1 MRLTTKGR
9 FAVTAMIDIALH
21 GRSGPVTL
29 ASISLRQRVS
39 LSYLELLFAKLRRN
53 DLVESTRGPGG
64 GYSLSRKAAL
74 ISVADI
80 VLSIEDHGAETT
92 RRRAGGTADDDSGRC
107 EVDDLWASV
116 NLRAVEFLRSIS
128 LQSLVDEQKAKG
140 VQAATSAAGSRRATV
155 TGTPARKPFV
165 VDAPNSV
172 FALGRRQQRA
182 S

>member
-80 VLSIEDHGAETT
+80 VLSIEDHGNETT
-92 RRRAGGTADDDSGRC
+92 RRRAGDGADDTGRC
-107 EVDDLWASV
+107 EVDELWASV
-116 NLRAVEFLRSIS
+116 NLRAVEFLKSIS

-140 VQAATSAAGSRRATV
+140 VQAAARSDSRR
-155 TGTPARKPFV
+155 TPSGQPSTRKPFV

-172 FALGRRQQRA
+172 FALGRRQQGA

>member
-39 LSYLELLFAKLRRN
+39 LSYLELLFGKLRRA

-64 GYSLSRKAAL
+64 GYSLSRKAAD

-80 VLSIEDHGAETT
+80 VLSIEEHDIDN
-92 RRRAGGTADDDSGRC
+92 RRREAGEPGETGRC
-107 EVDDLWASV
+107 QIDDLWATV
-116 NLRAVEFLRSIS
+116 NLRAVEFLKSIT
-128 LQSLVDEQKAKG
+128 LQALVDEQKAKG
-140 VQAATSAAGSRRATV
+140 VQAATRPEPRRAAP
-155 TGTPARKPFV
+155 GAPARKPFI

-172 FALGRRQQRA
+172 FALGRRHQQGA

>member
-39 LSYLELLFAKLRRN
+39 LSYLELLFGKLRRAS
-53 DLVESTRGPGG
+53 LVESTRGPGG
-64 GYSLSRKAAL
+64 GNSLSPKGAK
-74 ISVADI
+74 ISVAAI
-80 VLSIEDHGAETT
+80 VLSIEEHDAETT
-92 RRRAGGTADDDSGRC
+92 HRRDADAPGETGPC
-107 EVDDLWASV
+107 EIDELWATV
-116 NLRAVEFLRSIS
+116 NLRAVEFLKSIS

-140 VQAATSAAGSRRATV
+140 VQAAVRTETRR
-155 TGTPARKPFV
+155 TPAGQPATRKPFV

-172 FALGRRQQRA
+172 FALGRRQQSA

>member
-29 ASISLRQRVS
+29 ASVSFRQRVS
-39 LSYLELLFAKLRRN
+39 LSYLEMLFAKLRRN

-64 GYSLSRKAAL
+64 GYSLSRKATA
-74 ISVADI
+74 ITVADI
-80 VLSIEDHGAETT
+80 VLSIEESDAQATT
-92 RRRAGGTADDDSGRC
+92 RRASSLAGGVGRC
-107 EVDDLWASV
+107 EIDELWASV
-116 NLRAVEFLRSIS
+116 SHRAVEFLQSIT

-140 VQAATSAAGSRRATV
+140 VQVGPDHRRTLV
-155 TGTPARKPFV
+155 STPVRKPFV

-172 FALGRRQQRA
+172 FALGRRA
-182 S
+182 LAAG

>member
-80 VLSIEDHGAETT
+80 VLSIEDHGNETT
-92 RRRAGGTADDDSGRC
+92 RRRAGADVDDSGRC
-107 EVDDLWASV
+107 EVEELWASV
-116 NLRAVEFLRSIS
+116 NLRAVEFLKSIS

-140 VQAATSAAGSRRATV
+140 VQAATSVAGSRRTTV
-155 TGTPARKPFV
+155 VGTPVRKPFV

>member
-39 LSYLELLFAKLRRN
+39 LSYLELLFGKLRRAS
-53 DLVESTRGPGG
+53 LVESTRGPGG
-64 GYSLSRKAAL
+64 GYSLSRKAAE

-80 VLSIEDHGAETT
+80 VLSIEEHDAETT
-92 RRRAGGTADDDSGRC
+92 RRRDADAPDEAGRC
-107 EVDDLWASV
+107 EIDELWATV

-140 VQAATSAAGSRRATV
+140 VQAAVRSEVRRSPSGQPV
-155 TGTPARKPFV
+155 TRKPFV

-172 FALGRRQQRA
+172 FALGRRQQSA

>member
-39 LSYLELLFAKLRRN
+39 LSYLELLFGKLRRAS
-53 DLVESTRGPGG
+53 LVESTRGPGG
-64 GYSLSRKAAL
+64 GYSLSRKATE

-80 VLSIEDHGAETT
+80 VLSIEEHDAETT
-92 RRRAGGTADDDSGRC
+92 RRRDADAPDEAGRC
-107 EVDDLWASV
+107 EIDELWATV

-140 VQAATSAAGSRRATV
+140 VQAAVRSEVRRSPSGQPV
-155 TGTPARKPFV
+155 TRKPFV

-172 FALGRRQQRA
+172 FALGRRQQSA

>member
-39 LSYLELLFAKLRRN
+39 LSYLELLFGKLRRN

-64 GYSLSRKAAL
+64 GYSLSRKASL

-80 VLSIEDHGAETT
+80 VLSIEDDGSESKSQRGANA
-92 RRRAGGTADDDSGRC
+92 AGDAGRC

-116 NLRAVEFLRSIS
+116 NLRAVEFLKSIS

-140 VQAATSAAGSRRATV
+140 VQAATSVAASKRAV
-155 TGTPARKPFV
+155 VGAPVRKPFV

-182 S
+182 G

>member
-39 LSYLELLFAKLRRN
+39 LSYLELLFGKLRRAS
-53 DLVESTRGPGG
+53 LVESTRGPGG
-64 GYSLSRKAAL
+64 GYSLSRKAAE

-80 VLSIEDHGAETT
+80 VLSIEEHDAESTRQRDGAPGET
-92 RRRAGGTADDDSGRC
+92 GRC
-107 EVDDLWASV
+107 EIDELWATV
-116 NLRAVEFLRSIS
+116 NLRAVEFLKSIS

-140 VQAATSAAGSRRATV
+140 VQAAVRTETRRTPTGQPAT
-155 TGTPARKPFV
+155 RKPFV

-172 FALGRRQQRA
+172 FALGRRQQSA

>member
-29 ASISLRQRVS
+29 ASISLRQQVS

-53 DLVESTRGPGG
+53 GLVESTRGPGG
-64 GYSLSRKAAL
+64 GYSLSRKAAE
-74 ISVADI
+74 ITVADI
-80 VLSIEDHGAETT
+80 VLTIEDLGASKI
-92 RRRAGGTADDDSGRC
+92 RPRAAGSADEPGRC
-107 EVDDLWASV
+107 EIDDLWASV
-116 NLRAVEFLRSIS
+116 NLRAVEFLRSIT

-140 VQAATSAAGSRRATV
+140 VQPATSAAARRTTAVVGSPV
-155 TGTPARKPFV
+155 RKPFV

-172 FALGRRQQRA
+172 FALGRRH
-182 S
+182 STSS

>member
-39 LSYLELLFAKLRRN
+39 LSYLELLFAKLRRA

-64 GYSLSRKAAL
+64 GYSLSRKASL

-80 VLSIEDHGAETT
+80 VLSIEDNGPDTT
-92 RRRAGGTADDDSGRC
+92 RRRAAGGADDAGRC

-116 NLRAVEFLRSIS
+116 NLRAVEFLKSIS

-140 VQAATSAAGSRRATV
+140 VQPATSAAGSKRTSVVAAPT
-155 TGTPARKPFV
+155 RKPFV

>member
-39 LSYLELLFAKLRRN
+39 LSYLELLFGKLRRN

-64 GYSLSRKAAL
+64 GSSLSRKASL
-74 ISVADI
+74 ITVADI
-80 VLSIEDHGAETT
+80 VLSIEDDGSESTRQRGANA
-92 RRRAGGTADDDSGRC
+92 AGDTGRC
-107 EVDDLWASV
+107 EVDELWASV
-116 NLRAVEFLRSIS
+116 NLRAVEFLKSIS

-140 VQAATSAAGSRRATV
+140 VQAATSVAGSKRAV
-155 TGTPARKPFV
+155 VGTPVRKPFV

-182 S
+182 G

>member
-92 RRRAGGTADDDSGRC
+92 RRRAGADVDDTGRC
-107 EVDDLWASV
+107 EVEELWASV
-116 NLRAVEFLRSIS
+116 NLRAVEFLKSIS

-140 VQAATSAAGSRRATV
+140 VQAATSAAGSRRTTV
-155 TGTPARKPFV
+155 VGTPVRKPFI

-182 S
+182 G

>member
-39 LSYLELLFAKLRRN
+39 LSYLELLFGKLRRN

-64 GYSLSRKAAL
+64 GYSLSRKASL
-74 ISVADI
+74 ITVADI
-80 VLSIEDHGAETT
+80 VLSIEDDGAEST
-92 RRRAGGTADDDSGRC
+92 RQRSSANAAGDVGRC
-107 EVDDLWASV
+107 EVDELWASV
-116 NLRAVEFLRSIS
+116 NLRAVEFLKSIS

-140 VQAATSAAGSRRATV
+140 VQAATSVAGSKRAV
-155 TGTPARKPFV
+155 VGTPVRKPFV

-182 S
+182 G

>member
-39 LSYLELLFAKLRRN
+39 LSYLELLFGKLRRAG
-53 DLVESTRGPGG
+53 LVESTRGPGG
-64 GYSLSRKAAL
+64 GYSLSRKAAE

-80 VLSIEDHGAETT
+80 VLSIEDHDAETT
-92 RRRAGGTADDDSGRC
+92 RQRDVDAPGEAGRC
-107 EVDDLWASV
+107 EIDELWATV

-140 VQAATSAAGSRRATV
+140 VQAAARGDSRR
-155 TGTPARKPFV
+155 TPSGQPSTRKPFV

-172 FALGRRQQRA
+172 FALGRRQQGA

>member
-39 LSYLELLFAKLRRN
+39 LSYLELLFGKLRRA

-64 GYSLSRKAAL
+64 GYSLSRKAAD

-80 VLSIEDHGAETT
+80 VLSIEEHDTDARRRDAGGRGRHRPLPDRRPVGHREPACGRVPEIDHAAKPGRRAEGQGRAGRHASGAAPRGARCAGTQAVH
-92 RRRAGGTADDDSGRC
+92 RRRAELGVRTGTAP
-107 EVDDLWASV
+107 
-116 NLRAVEFLRSIS
+116 
-128 LQSLVDEQKAKG
+128 
-140 VQAATSAAGSRRATV
+140 
-155 TGTPARKPFV
+155 PARREL
-165 VDAPNSV
+165 N
-172 FALGRRQQRA
+172 
-182 S
+182 

>member
-39 LSYLELLFAKLRRN
+39 LSYLELLFGKLRGAS
-53 DLVESTRGPGG
+53 LVESTRGPGG
-64 GYSLSRKAAL
+64 GYSLSRKAAE

-80 VLSIEDHGAETT
+80 VISIEEHDAETT
-92 RRRAGGTADDDSGRC
+92 RRRDVDAPDEAGRC
-107 EVDDLWASV
+107 EIDELWATV

-140 VQAATSAAGSRRATV
+140 VQAAVRSEVRRSPSGQPV
-155 TGTPARKPFV
+155 TRKPFV

-172 FALGRRQQRA
+172 FALGRRQQSA

>member
-80 VLSIEDHGAETT
+80 GLSIEDNDAEAT
-92 RRRAGGTADDDSGRC
+92 RRRDGNPADDAGRC

-140 VQAATSAAGSRRATV
+140 VQPATSAAGSRRTTV
-155 TGTPARKPFV
+155 MGTPARKPFV

-182 S
+182 G

>member
-39 LSYLELLFAKLRRN
+39 LSYLELLFGKLRRN
-53 DLVESTRGPGG
+53 ELVESTRGPGG
-64 GYSLSRKAAL
+64 GYSLSRKAAD

-80 VLSIEDHGAETT
+80 VLSIEEHDTEAT
-92 RRRAGGTADDDSGRC
+92 RRRDNGAPGDTGRC
-107 EVDDLWASV
+107 EIDELWATV
-116 NLRAVEFLRSIS
+116 NLRAVEFLKSIS

-140 VQAATSAAGSRRATV
+140 VQPAARQDTRR
-155 TGTPARKPFV
+155 TPAGQPPVRKPFV

-172 FALGRRQQRA
+172 FALGRRHQQSA

>member
-80 VLSIEDHGAETT
+80 VLSIEDHGTETT
-92 RRRAGGTADDDSGRC
+92 RRRAGDGADDSGRC
-107 EVDDLWASV
+107 EVDELWASV
-116 NLRAVEFLRSIS
+116 NLRAVEFLKSIS

-140 VQAATSAAGSRRATV
+140 VQPSTSAAASRRATV
-155 TGTPARKPFV
+155 VGTPARKPFV

>member
-39 LSYLELLFAKLRRN
+39 LSYLELLFGKLRRAS
-53 DLVESTRGPGG
+53 LVESTRGPGG
-64 GYSLSRKAAL
+64 GYSLSRKAAE

-80 VLSIEDHGAETT
+80 VLSIEEHDAESTSRRDAGAPGET
-92 RRRAGGTADDDSGRC
+92 GRC
-107 EVDDLWASV
+107 EIDELWATV
-116 NLRAVEFLRSIS
+116 NLRAVEFLKSIS
-128 LQSLVDEQKAKG
+128 LQSLVEEQKAKG
-140 VQAATSAAGSRRATV
+140 VQAAVRTETRRTPTGQPAT
-155 TGTPARKPFV
+155 RKPFV

-172 FALGRRQQRA
+172 FALGRRQQSA
-182 S
+182 G

>member
-39 LSYLELLFAKLRRN
+39 LSYLELLFGKLRRAS
-53 DLVESTRGPGG
+53 LVESTRGPGG
-64 GYSLSRKAAL
+64 GYSLSRKAAE

-80 VLSIEDHGAETT
+80 VLSIEEHDAETT
-92 RRRAGGTADDDSGRC
+92 RRRDADAPDEAGRC
-107 EVDDLWASV
+107 EIDELWATV

-140 VQAATSAAGSRRATV
+140 VQAAVRSEVRRLRSGQRV
-155 TGTPARKPFV
+155 PRKPV
-165 VDAPNSV
+165 VVAAPNSV
-172 FALGRRQQRA
+172 FALGRRQQSA

>member
-29 ASISLRQRVS
+29 ASISFRQRVS
-39 LSYLELLFAKLRRN
+39 LSYLEMLFAKLRRN

-64 GYSLSRKAAL
+64 GYSLSRKATT
-74 ISVADI
+74 ITVADI
-80 VLSIEDHGAETT
+80 VLSIEDTDAQSTT
-92 RRRAGGTADDDSGRC
+92 RRASGFAGDAGRC
-107 EVDDLWASV
+107 EIDELWASV
-116 NLRAVEFLRSIS
+116 SHRAVEFLQSIT

-140 VQAATSAAGSRRATV
+140 VRAEANSRRTLAT
-155 TGTPARKPFV
+155 TPVRKPFV

-172 FALGRRQQRA
+172 FALGRRAQGA
-182 S
+182 G

>member
-39 LSYLELLFAKLRRN
+39 LSYLELLFGKLRRN

-64 GYSLSRKAAL
+64 GYSLSRKASL

-80 VLSIEDHGAETT
+80 VLSIEDDGSESKSQRGANA
-92 RRRAGGTADDDSGRC
+92 AGDAGRC

-116 NLRAVEFLRSIS
+116 NLRAVEFLKSIS

-140 VQAATSAAGSRRATV
+140 VQAATSVAASKRAV
-155 TGTPARKPFV
+155 VGTPARKPFV

>member
-80 VLSIEDHGAETT
+80 VLSIEDNGAETT
-92 RRRAGGTADDDSGRC
+92 RRRAGADVDDTGRC

-116 NLRAVEFLRSIS
+116 NLRAVEFLKSIS

-140 VQAATSAAGSRRATV
+140 VQAATSAAGSRRTTV
-155 TGTPARKPFV
+155 VGTPVRKPFI

-182 S
+182 G

>member
-39 LSYLELLFAKLRRN
+39 LSYLELLFGKLRRAS
-53 DLVESTRGPGG
+53 LVESTRGPGG
-64 GYSLSRKAAL
+64 GYSLSRKAAE

-80 VLSIEDHGAETT
+80 VLSIEEHDAETT
-92 RRRAGGTADDDSGRC
+92 RRRDADAPDEAGRC
-107 EVDDLWASV
+107 EIDELWATV

-140 VQAATSAAGSRRATV
+140 VQAAVRSEGRRSPSGQPV
-155 TGTPARKPFV
+155 TRKPFV

-172 FALGRRQQRA
+172 FALGRRQQSA